1 MKTNYNTNNNYNTY
15 QNNIQINQN
24 SSQYYSQN
32 NKYLI
37 TFNSNPRKL
46 ELEGKR
52 SSDGVL
58 RGYTNNCSF
67 YVSGSSDLNSTLN
80 DKNKAHKNKEKNHYE
95 NKTFENTI
103 SHSKNNTN
111 KTNNIKINNNYNITK
126 YENNKLKN
134 KDIKNNN
141 YIKINT
147 NLTNKNINNYKIP
160 ISSTNS
166 KEQKPKI
173 NYAQTEPSNNVIYF
187 SQNTSSNSTSKYTSN
202 YDKGKNITNNKSN
215 CCVNYYIPNINNLYN
230 NNQKRVYKTS
240 TNTNYNDISRKNYF
254 LTETEP
260 KPSQTKRNNTPS
272 ALRLGDKY
280 ISSKEEKRI
289 NYYKININNDEKNK
303 GRHHISEIPHNYI
316 RERNIYNLDK
326 NSINNTTKNPQ
337 TKYTFNKPNSNSNS
351 NLNTKYIRY
360 NKFDI
365 KPGERKYGTRTE
377 TYSFDNRN
385 YSSVFFPKMKKKSIS
400 MIYLDIKK
408 KLII

>member
-1 MKTNYNTNNNYNTY
+1 MESYGDWNYDDYEENTTENKPNYTYLKYTNNLNSKNSLNIISTSKYSQRLTINSRQRPNLDNKNLKTNYNTNNNYNTY

-166 KEQKPKI
+166 KEQK
-173 NYAQTEPSNNVIYF
+173 A
-187 SQNTSSNSTSKYTSN
+187 
-202 YDKGKNITNNKSN
+202 
-215 CCVNYYIPNINNLYN
+215 
-230 NNQKRVYKTS
+230 
-240 TNTNYNDISRKNYF
+240 
-254 LTETEP
+254 
-260 KPSQTKRNNTPS
+260 
-272 ALRLGDKY
+272 
-280 ISSKEEKRI
+280 
-289 NYYKININNDEKNK
+289 
-303 GRHHISEIPHNYI
+303 
-316 RERNIYNLDK
+316 
-326 NSINNTTKNPQ
+326 
-337 TKYTFNKPNSNSNS
+337 
-351 NLNTKYIRY
+351 
-360 NKFDI
+360 
-365 KPGERKYGTRTE
+365 
-377 TYSFDNRN
+377 
-385 YSSVFFPKMKKKSIS
+385 
-400 MIYLDIKK
+400 
-408 KLII
+408 